1 METKSKVTG
10 KKAVSKKATA
20 KVETK
25 KSKKDIKITA
35 EQIQE
40 RAYQIYLEKGQKGS
54 EMENWL
60 QAEKEL
66 KKTR

>member
-1 METKSKVTG
+1 METKAKVTN
-10 KKAVSKKATA
+10 KKAVSKKVTA
-20 KVETK
+20 KTDTK
-25 KSKKDIKITA
+25 KTKKDMKITA

-54 EMENWL
+54 ELENWL

-66 KKTR
+66 KKIR